1 MSRVLVIGAV
11 NMDVGGRSHAPL
23 RMADSNPAAVSTSFG
38 GVGRNIAHNL
48 CLLGVE
54 TALLT
59 VMGDDG
65 FAAQLRENA
74 REIGLDLSLS
84 PTIKGERTST
94 YLYMLDADG
103 DMALA
108 LSDME
113 IYRHMTVDFFRER
126 IEEINRFDMVVLD
139 ANAPEESLT
148 WLAEHCTVPMVA
160 DPVSTVKAVK
170 LKKVLPKL
178 YAFKPNALEASLLT
192 GIPVEG
198 ETGAEKAADA
208 LLALGME
215 QVYISLG
222 ARGIF
227 AKNRAGECVRI
238 PCPKVE
244 VANATGGGDAMV
256 AALTMSLLEKQSLAE
271 AAHNAI
277 CAGAFACT
285 AESTIHPDMSKEAIK
300 TLRKSEENM
309 L

>member
-11 NMDVGGRSHAPL
+11 NMDVGGRSSDAL
-23 RMADSNPAAVSTSFG
+23 RMQDSNPGTVSTSFG

-48 CLLGVE
+48 CLLGVD

-84 PTIKGERTST
+84 PTIEGERTST
-94 YLYMLDADG
+94 YLYMLDERG

-108 LSDME
+108 LSDMD

-126 IEEINRFDMVVLD
+126 IEEINAFDLVVLD
-139 ANAPEESLT
+139 ANAPEESLA

-178 YAFKPNALEASLLT
+178 YAFKPNALEASLMT
-192 GIPVEG
+192 GIPVEDEEG
-198 ETGAEKAADA
+198 EEKAADA

-222 ARGIF
+222 PRGIF
-227 AKNRAGECVRI
+227 AKNRAGESVRL

-285 AESTIHPDMSKEAIK
+285 AESTIHPNMSKEAIDA
-300 TLRKSEENM
+300 LRKSEENM

>member
-1 MSRVLVIGAV
+1 MGRVLVIGAV
-11 NMDVGGRSHAPL
+11 NMDVGGRSSDKL
-23 RMADSNPAAVSTSFG
+23 RLADSNPGVVTTSFG

-54 TALLT
+54 TSLLT
-59 VMGDDG
+59 VLGDDG
-65 FAAQLRENA
+65 FAAQLRQNA
-74 REIGLDLSLS
+74 AEIGLDLSLS
-84 PTIKGERTST
+84 PTIPGGRTST
-94 YLYMLDADG
+94 YLYVLDERG

-108 LSDME
+108 LSDMD

-126 IEEINRFDMVVLD
+126 IDEINRFDMVVLD
-139 ANAPEESLT
+139 ANAPEESLA
-148 WLAEHCTVPMVA
+148 WLAEHCAVPMVA
-160 DPVSTVKAVK
+160 DPVSAAKAPK
-170 LKKVLPKL
+170 LKKVLPRL

-192 GIPVEG
+192 GIPIEREG
-198 ETGAEKAADA
+198 DEERAADA

-215 QVYISLG
+215 QVYISLD

-227 AKNRAGECVRI
+227 AKNRTGESVRL

-256 AALTMSLLEKQSLAE
+256 AALTAALLEHKPM
-271 AAHNAI
+271 AAAAKDAI

-285 AESTIHPDMSKEAIK
+285 SESTIHPQMSKQSIEILA
-300 TLRKSEENM
+300 KSEETM

>member
-1 MSRVLVIGAV
+1 MGRVLVIGAV
-11 NMDVGGRSHAPL
+11 NMDVGGRSAAAL
-23 RMADSNPAAVSTSFG
+23 RMADSNPGTVTTSFG

-48 CLLGVE
+48 CLLGVD

-59 VMGDDG
+59 VLGDDG

-74 REIGLDLSLS
+74 RDIGLDLSLS
-84 PTIKGERTST
+84 PTIAGERTST

-126 IEEINRFDMVVLD
+126 MEEINTYDLVVLD
-139 ANAPEESLT
+139 ANTPAESLT
-148 WLAEHCTVPMVA
+148 WLAEHCTAPLIA
-160 DPVSTVKAVK
+160 DPVSTVKAEK
-170 LKKVLPKL
+170 LRPVLSRL

-192 GIPVEG
+192 GIPIEKEG
-198 ETGAEKAADA
+198 DAERAADA
-208 LLALGME
+208 LLKMGVE

-227 AKNRAGECVRI
+227 AKNRAGESVRI

-256 AALTMSLLEKQSLAE
+256 AALTAALLEKRSLAE
-271 AAHNAI
+271 AAHYAI

-285 AESTIHPDMSKEAIK
+285 AESTIHPHMSKEVIE

-309 L
+309 R

>member
-1 MSRVLVIGAV
+1 MARVLVIGAV
-11 NMDVGGRSHAPL
+11 NMDVGGRSKETL
-23 RMADSNPAAVSTSFG
+23 RMADSNPGVVSTSFG

-48 CLLGVE
+48 CLLGVD

-59 VMGDDG
+59 VLGDDG

-94 YLYMLDADG
+94 YLYMLDEQG

-126 IEEINRFDMVVLD
+126 IEEINGFDMVVLD
-139 ANAPEESLT
+139 ANPPEESLG
-148 WLAEHCTVPMVA
+148 WLAEHCTVPLVA

-192 GIPVEG
+192 GISVEDAG
-198 ETGAEKAADA
+198 SAEKAADA

-215 QVYISLG
+215 QAYISLG

-227 AKNRAGECVRI
+227 AKNREGERVHI

-256 AALTMSLLEKQSLAE
+256 AALTASLLEKQSLAE
-271 AAHNAI
+271 AARNAI

-285 AESTIHPDMSKEAIK
+285 AESTIHPNMSKEAIK

>member
-11 NMDVGGRSHAPL
+11 NVDIGGRSAAAL
-23 RMADSNPAAVSTSFG
+23 RMQDSNPGSVTTSFG

-54 TALLT
+54 TSLLT
-59 VMGDDG
+59 VLGDDG
-65 FAAQLRENA
+65 FAAQLRQNA
-74 REIGLDLSLS
+74 QEIGLDLSLS
-84 PTIKGERTST
+84 PTVQGERTST
-94 YLYMLDADG
+94 YLYLLDADG

-108 LSDME
+108 LSDMD

-126 IEEINRFDMVVLD
+126 IEAINRFDLVVLD
-139 ANAPEESLT
+139 ANTPEESLV
-148 WLAEHCTVPMVA
+148 WLSEHCTVPMVA
-160 DPVSTVKAVK
+160 DPVSTVKAEK
-170 LKKVLPKL
+170 LRRVLPKL

-192 GIPVEG
+192 GIPIEQEG
-198 ETGAEKAADA
+198 DEEKAADA

-215 QVYISLG
+215 QVYLSLG
-222 ARGIF
+222 SRGIF
-227 AKNRAGECVRI
+227 AKSRSGESVRL

-256 AALTMSLLEKQSLAE
+256 AALTAALLEKKPLAAVARE
-271 AAHNAI
+271 AI

-285 AESTIHPDMSKEAIK
+285 AQSTIHPEMSKENIYILAK
-300 TLRKSEENM
+300 REETM

>member
-1 MSRVLVIGAV
+1 MARVLVIGAV
-11 NMDVGGRSHAPL
+11 NMDVGGRSKETL
-23 RMADSNPAAVSTSFG
+23 RMADSNPGVVSTSFG

-48 CLLGVE
+48 CLLGVD

-59 VMGDDG
+59 VLGDDG
-65 FAAQLRENA
+65 FAEQLRQNA

-94 YLYMLDADG
+94 YLYMLDEQG

-108 LSDME
+108 LSDMD

-126 IEEINRFDMVVLD
+126 IEAINAFDMVVLD
-139 ANAPEESLT
+139 ANPPEESLV
-148 WLAEHCTVPMVA
+148 WLSQHCTVPMVA

-192 GIPVEG
+192 GIPVEN
-198 ETGAEKAADA
+198 EISAEKAADA

-222 ARGIF
+222 AQGIF
-227 AKNRAGECVRI
+227 AKNREGERVRI
-238 PCPKVE
+238 ACPKVE
-244 VANATGGGDAMV
+244 VKNATGGGDAMV
-256 AALTMSLLEKQSLAE
+256 AALTMSLLEKQSLGSV
-271 AAHNAI
+271 AHSAI

-285 AESTIHPDMSKEAIK
+285 AESTIHPDMSREVIE
-300 TLRKSEENM
+300 TLRKSEETM

>member
-1 MSRVLVIGAV
+1 MPRVLVIGAV
-11 NMDVGGRSHAPL
+11 NMYVGGRSSEAL
-23 RMADSNPAAVSTSFG
+23 RMQDSNPGAVSTSFG

-54 TALLT
+54 TSLLT
-59 VMGDDG
+59 VLGDDG

-84 PTIKGERTST
+84 PTIPGERTST
-94 YLYMLDADG
+94 YLFVLDESG

-108 LSDME
+108 LSDMD

-126 IEEINRFDMVVLD
+126 LEEINAFDLVVLD
-139 ANAPEESLT
+139 ANAPEESLA
-148 WLAEHCTVPMVA
+148 WLAEHCTVPMIA

-170 LKKVLPKL
+170 LKKVLPRL

-192 GIPVEG
+192 GIPVEDEEG
-198 ETGAEKAADA
+198 EEKAADA

-227 AKNRAGECVRI
+227 AKSRSGESVRI

-256 AALTMSLLEKQSLAE
+256 AALTASLLEKQGLGS

-277 CAGAFACT
+277 CAGALACT
-285 AESTIHPDMSKEAIK
+285 AESTIHPHMSREAIK

>member
-1 MSRVLVIGAV
+1 MGRVLVIGAV
-11 NMDVGGRSHAPL
+11 NVDIGGRSHAAL
-23 RMADSNPAAVSTSFG
+23 RTQDSNPGSVTTSFG

-54 TALLT
+54 TSLLT
-59 VMGDDG
+59 VLGDDG
-65 FAAQLRENA
+65 FAAQLRQNA
-74 REIGLDLSLS
+74 KEIGLDLSLS
-84 PTIKGERTST
+84 PTVKGERTST
-94 YLYMLDADG
+94 YLYLLDADG

-126 IEEINRFDMVVLD
+126 IDAINRFDLVVLD
-139 ANAPEESLT
+139 ANTPEESLV
-148 WLAEHCTVPMVA
+148 WLSKHCTVPMVA
-160 DPVSTVKAVK
+160 DPVSTVKSEK
-170 LKKVLPKL
+170 LRAVLPHL

-192 GIPVEG
+192 GIPIEHDG
-198 ETGAEKAADA
+198 DEEKAADA
-208 LLALGME
+208 LLSLGME

-227 AKNRAGECVRI
+227 AKNSSGDSVRL

-256 AALTMSLLEKQSLAE
+256 AALTAALLEKKPLATVARE
-271 AAHNAI
+271 AI

-285 AESTIHPDMSKEAIK
+285 AESTIHPKMSRKQIEILSK
-300 TLRKSEENM
+300 QEETL

>member
-48 CLLGVE
+48 CLLGVD
-54 TALLT
+54 TSLLT

-65 FAAQLRENA
+65 FAMQLRENA

-84 PTIKGERTST
+84 PTIQGERTST

-126 IEEINRFDMVVLD
+126 IEDINRFDMVVLD
-139 ANAPEESLT
+139 ANAPEESLA

-178 YAFKPNALEASLLT
+178 YAFKPNALEASLMT
-192 GIPVEG
+192 GIPVEDEAG
-198 ETGAEKAADA
+198 EEKAADA
-208 LLALGME
+208 LLSLGME

-222 ARGIF
+222 PRGIF
-227 AKNRAGECVRI
+227 AKNRAGESVRI

-256 AALTMSLLEKQSLAE
+256 AALTMSLLEKKSLAE

-285 AESTIHPDMSKEAIK
+285 AESTIHPNMSREAIN

>member
-11 NMDVGGRSHAPL
+11 NMDVGGRSSDAL
-23 RMADSNPAAVSTSFG
+23 RMQDSNPGTVSTSFG

-48 CLLGVE
+48 CLLGVD

-65 FAAQLRENA
+65 FAAQLRDNA

-84 PTIKGERTST
+84 PTIEGERTST
-94 YLYMLDADG
+94 YLYMLDERG

-108 LSDME
+108 LSDMD

-126 IEEINRFDMVVLD
+126 IEEINAFDLVVLD
-139 ANAPEESLT
+139 ANAPEESLA

-178 YAFKPNALEASLLT
+178 YAFKPNALEASLVT
-192 GIPVEG
+192 GIPVEDEAG
-198 ETGAEKAADA
+198 EEKAADA

-222 ARGIF
+222 PRGIF
-227 AKNRAGECVRI
+227 AKNRAGESVRI

-285 AESTIHPDMSKEAIK
+285 AESTIHPNMSKEAIDA
-300 TLRKSEENM
+300 LRKSEENM

>member
-11 NMDVGGRSHAPL
+11 NMDVGGRSSDAL
-23 RMADSNPAAVSTSFG
+23 RMQDSNPGTVSTSFG

-48 CLLGVE
+48 CLLGVD

-65 FAAQLRENA
+65 FAAQLRDNA

-84 PTIKGERTST
+84 PTIEGERTST
-94 YLYMLDADG
+94 YLYMLDERG

-108 LSDME
+108 LSDMD

-126 IEEINRFDMVVLD
+126 IEEINAFDLVVLD
-139 ANAPEESLT
+139 ANAPEESLA

-178 YAFKPNALEASLLT
+178 YAFKPNALEASLMT
-192 GIPVEG
+192 GIPVEDEEG
-198 ETGAEKAADA
+198 EEKAADA

-222 ARGIF
+222 PGGIF
-227 AKNRAGECVRI
+227 AKNRAGESVRI

-256 AALTMSLLEKQSLAE
+256 AALTASLLEKKSLAE

-285 AESTIHPDMSKEAIK
+285 AESTIHPNMSKEAIDA
-300 TLRKSEENM
+300 LRKSEENM

>member
-11 NMDVGGRSHAPL
+11 NMDVGGRSSDAL
-23 RMADSNPAAVSTSFG
+23 RMQDSNPGTVSTSFG

-48 CLLGVE
+48 CLLGVD

-65 FAAQLRENA
+65 FAAQLRDNA

-84 PTIKGERTST
+84 PTIEGERTST
-94 YLYMLDADG
+94 YLYMLDERG

-108 LSDME
+108 LSDMD

-126 IEEINRFDMVVLD
+126 IEEINAFDLVVLD
-139 ANAPEESLT
+139 ANAPEESLA

-178 YAFKPNALEASLLT
+178 YAFKPNALEASLMT
-192 GIPVEG
+192 GIPVEDEEG
-198 ETGAEKAADA
+198 EEKAADA

-222 ARGIF
+222 PRGIF
-227 AKNRAGECVRI
+227 AKNRAGESVRL

-285 AESTIHPDMSKEAIK
+285 AESTIHPNMSKEAIDA
-300 TLRKSEENM
+300 LRKSEENM

>member
-11 NMDVGGRSHAPL
+11 NMDVGGRSSDAL
-23 RMADSNPAAVSTSFG
+23 RMQDSNPGTVSTSFG

-48 CLLGVE
+48 CLLGVD

-65 FAAQLRENA
+65 FAAQLRDNA

-84 PTIKGERTST
+84 PTIEGERTST
-94 YLYMLDADG
+94 YLYMLDERG

-108 LSDME
+108 LSDMD

-126 IEEINRFDMVVLD
+126 IEEINAFDLVVLD
-139 ANAPEESLT
+139 ANAPEESLA

-178 YAFKPNALEASLLT
+178 YAFKPNALEASLMT
-192 GIPVEG
+192 GIPVEDEEG
-198 ETGAEKAADA
+198 EEKAADA

-222 ARGIF
+222 PRGIF
-227 AKNRAGECVRI
+227 AKNRAGESVRL

-256 AALTMSLLEKQSLAE
+256 AALTASLLEKKSLAE

-285 AESTIHPDMSKEAIK
+285 AESTIHPHMSKEAIE

>member
-11 NMDVGGRSHAPL
+11 NMDVGGRSSDAL
-23 RMADSNPAAVSTSFG
+23 RMQDSNPGTVSTSFG

-48 CLLGVE
+48 CLLGVD
-54 TALLT
+54 TSLLT

-65 FAAQLRENA
+65 FAAQLRKNA

-84 PTIKGERTST
+84 PTIEGERTST

-108 LSDME
+108 LSDMD

-126 IEEINRFDMVVLD
+126 IEEINGFDLVVLD
-139 ANAPEESLT
+139 ANAPEESLA

-178 YAFKPNALEASLLT
+178 YAFKPNALEASLMT
-192 GIPVEG
+192 GIPVEDEEG
-198 ETGAEKAADA
+198 EEKAADA

-222 ARGIF
+222 PRGIF
-227 AKNRAGECVRI
+227 AKNREGESVRL

-256 AALTMSLLEKQSLAE
+256 AALTASLLEKKSLAE

-285 AESTIHPDMSKEAIK
+285 AESTIHPNMSKEAIDA
-300 TLRKSEENM
+300 LRKSEENM